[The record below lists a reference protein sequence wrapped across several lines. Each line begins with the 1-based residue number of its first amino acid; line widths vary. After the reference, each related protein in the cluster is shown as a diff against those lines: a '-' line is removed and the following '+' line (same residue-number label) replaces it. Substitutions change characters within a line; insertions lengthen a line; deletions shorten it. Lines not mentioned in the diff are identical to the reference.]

1 MFHKFNLN
9 IKIYPENIISV
20 YDTSDIKKGLRI
32 EMDGEPFIVIE
43 FQFVKPGKG
52 TAFTRT
58 KVRNLINGAV
68 IDRTFKSG
76 EKLKPADTEERPM
89 QYLYSDGSYHF
100 LDSSNYEQVS
110 LENTIVGENS
120 NYLTENMNVEVSYY
134 KGRPIGLSLPNFCCF
149 GSHRNCSGRKKGN
162 TVTGALKP
170 ALVTTGYSLN
180 VPLFINEGDHLKVD
194 TRTGEYVDELKAKI
208 NLHK

>member
-1 MFHKFNLN
+1 M
-9 IKIYPENIISV
+9 YE
-20 YDTSDIKKGLRI
+20 TSDIRKGLRI

-58 KVRNLINGAV
+58 KVRNLINGAL

-110 LENTIVGENS
+110 LENTIVGANA
-120 NYLTENMNVEVSYY
+120 NYLTENMNVEVSFY
-134 KGRPIGLSLPNFCCF
+134 KGRPIGLSLPNFVVLEVTETSP
-149 GSHRNCSGRKKGN
+149 GEKGN

-170 ALVTTGYSLN
+170 AVVKTGYSLN

-194 TRTGEYVDELKAKI
+194 TRSGEYVERVKSQS
-208 NLHK
+208 

>member
-1 MFHKFNLN
+1 
-9 IKIYPENIISV
+9 
-20 YDTSDIKKGLRI
+20 
-32 EMDGEPFIVIE
+32 MDGDPFIVIE

-76 EKLKPADTEERPM
+76 EKITEERPM
-89 QYLYSDGSYHF
+89 QYLYSDGNYHF
-100 LDSSNYEQVS
+100 LDSNNYEQVS
-110 LENTIVGENS
+110 LEDTLVGENA
-120 NYLTENMNVEVSYY
+120 NYLIENMNVEVSYY
-134 KGRPIGLSLPNFCCF
+134 KGRPIGLSLPNFVVMEVTETAP
-149 GSHRNCSGRKKGN
+149 GEKGN

-180 VPLFINEGDHLKVD
+180 VPLFINEGDHLKID
-194 TRTGEYVDELKAKI
+194 TRNGEYVERVK
-208 NLHK
+208 NQN